1 MDLKEKGKKLLSIH
15 EDFFRL
21 DKEAKLARIDLAFD
35 SSSDIFTPAVQSE
48 IPILSED
55 FITWLFS
62 AFDYLPDKYR
72 LDITVFFNDMEGFS
86 EESLKEIFR
95 KNIMLALRIHAQKA
109 HRQNRLALTLC
120 VTGLVFILASVLLG
134 QLWTEESTVHDI
146 VLSVLDIVAT
156 VPFWGAMEIYLVEG
170 SERRKIT
177 ENITKRFRSISF
189 HPQGEAE

>member
-156 VPFWGAMEIYLVEG
+156 VPFWGAMEIYLIDG
-170 SERRKIT
+170 SERRKT
-177 ENITKRFRSISF
+177 AANIRKRFNSISF
-189 HPQGEAE
+189 RRKE